1 MRIEE
6 AKVFVKGHKANGV
19 LNYIE
24 ALLKLCSYR
33 ITILHLMYG

>member
-24 ALLKLCSYR
+24 ALLCSYR